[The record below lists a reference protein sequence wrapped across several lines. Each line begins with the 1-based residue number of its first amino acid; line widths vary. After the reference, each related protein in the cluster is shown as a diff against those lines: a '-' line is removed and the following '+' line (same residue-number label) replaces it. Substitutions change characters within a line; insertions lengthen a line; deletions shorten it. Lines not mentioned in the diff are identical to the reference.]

1 MNYDHVKNTLFT
13 ASKDKKMTLWQLPE
27 SWFNDE
33 IRQFE
38 QNEIKNINDNLALLK
53 MQKSLTKMWRGG

>member
-1 MNYDHVKNTLFT
+1 MPCST
-13 ASKDKKMTLWQLPE
+13 SWQLPE
-27 SWFNDE
+27 SWINDE

-53 MQKSLTKMWRGG
+53 MQKSLTKMGEGDDSSDDSLFGWDIRP